1 MDQKNSIDKLHENLI
16 SIEATWRE
24 REKKTSVR
32 TMEKRARQVQDKKCY
47 AISSTAL
54 ISTLAINR
62 LIKRREKGGAR
73 SLHPSYYSSFHLL
86 FSPMITLTRY
96 QDRCVHDKA
105 VQLVSFAKCSSFFPS
120 WTLVDVHH
128 WIGSRICHALASCS
142 VFVRM
147 ESSIWKER
155 RY

>member
-1 MDQKNSIDKLHENLI
+1 MSSHTDETSNDSYNKIVNSDNLWLIITNVMDQKNSIDKLHENLI

-32 TMEKRARQVQDKKCY
+32 TMEKRARQVQNKKCY

-86 FSPMITLTRY
+86 FSPMI
-96 QDRCVHDKA
+96 
-105 VQLVSFAKCSSFFPS
+105 
-120 WTLVDVHH
+120 VDT
-128 WIGSRICHALASCS
+128 IPRSMRP
-142 VFVRM
+142 R
-147 ESSIWKER
+147 
-155 RY
+155 

>member
-1 MDQKNSIDKLHENLI
+1 MNQKKNSIDKSRENLTP
-16 SIEATWRE
+16 IEAKEWK
-24 REKKTSVR
+24 EKEQAWAQWK
-32 TMEKRARQVQDKKCY
+32 KRRVQDKKCY

-62 LIKRREKGGAR
+62 LIKWREEGGAEDLSTPPIIPR
-73 SLHPSYYSSFHLL
+73 FIYFFLQWS
-86 FSPMITLTRY
+86 LTRY

-105 VQLVSFAKCSSFFPS
+105 VQLVSFGKCSSFFP
-120 WTLVDVHH
+120 TRKLVHR
-128 WIGSRICHALASCS
+128 WIRSRICHALAS
-142 VFVRM
+142 RM